1 MTGIVVER
9 CGAVGYLTL
18 AQPASLN
25 ALTMDMVDALHD
37 GLKQHENDSSVH
49 IVVLR
54 SESDRAFCAGGD
66 MKKVRQLAIDGDFNT
81 IEAFFTKE
89 YALNLAIAE
98 CTKPYISLID
108 GVAMGGGLGLSVH
121 GSFRVVTEKAI
132 MAMPESR
139 IGFFPDVGGSYFLQR
154 LPHDCGIWLALTAMA
169 VRGQQCVMTGL
180 ATHFIEREQLSTL
193 VGELESLQLNE
204 HETDLTSATER
215 VSQLLNNLCI
225 NSADAEFEAQ
235 LQARATWFESRN
247 IDTIKT
253 SLAAETGNDDAQTLL
268 AKLESGSPHSYAIT
282 LALFEET
289 RKMDLRRCLETEL
302 KLAKEACAHP
312 DLVEGVRA
320 VLVDKDHKAQW
331 R

>member
-9 CGAVGYLTL
+9 CGHVGYLTL

-25 ALTMDMVDALHD
+25 ALTMEMVDALHE
-37 GLKQHENDSSVH
+37 GLKQHEADSSVYA
-49 IVVLR
+49 VVLR
-54 SESDRAFCAGGD
+54 SASDRAFCAGGD

-154 LPHDCGIWLALTAMA
+154 LQYDCGIWLALTAMA

-180 ATHFIEREQLSTL
+180 ATHFIEHEQLSAL
-193 VGELESLQLNE
+193 VAELESLNTGAL
-204 HETDLTSATER
+204 ETDLASAKDHISR
-215 VSQLLNNLCI
+215 LLNTHCN
-225 NSADAEFEAQ
+225 NSVDEEFEAQ
-235 LQARATWFESRN
+235 LQTRATWFESRD
-247 IDTIKT
+247 IDTIKAT
-253 SLAAETGNDDAQTLL
+253 LAAVKGNQDAGELL

-282 LALFEET
+282 LALFEQT
-289 RKMDLRRCLETEL
+289 QHLDLQRCLETEL
-302 KLAKEACAHP
+302 KLAVEASAHP

>member
-9 CGAVGYLTL
+9 CGPVGYLTL

-25 ALTMDMVDALHD
+25 ALTMEMVEALHE
-37 GLKQHENDSSVH
+37 GLKQHETDSSVH
-49 IVVLR
+49 VVALR
-54 SESDRAFCAGGD
+54 SDSDRAFCAGGD
-66 MKKVRQLAIDGDFNT
+66 MKKVRQLALDGDFNT

-98 CTKPYISLID
+98 CTKPYISLIN

-169 VRGQQCVMTGL
+169 VRGHQCVMTGL
-180 ATHFIEREQLSTL
+180 ATHFIESEQLAAL
-193 VGELESLQLNE
+193 VDELESLNLDD

-215 VSQLLNNLCI
+215 VSQLLNAHCK
-225 NSADAEFEAQ
+225 NSVDETFEAQ
-235 LQARATWFESRN
+235 LQARATWFESRT
-247 IDTIKT
+247 IDAIKT
-253 SLAAETGNDDAQTLL
+253 RLAAVTDNEDAEELL

-282 LALFEET
+282 LDLFEQT
-289 RKMDLRRCLETEL
+289 RKMDLRLCLETEL

>member
-9 CGAVGYLTL
+9 CGHVGYLTL

-25 ALTMDMVDALHD
+25 ALTMEMVDALHD
-37 GLKQHENDSSVH
+37 GLKQHEADSSVH
-49 IVVLR
+49 VVVLR
-54 SESDRAFCAGGD
+54 SASERAFCAGGD

-81 IEAFFTKE
+81 IESFFTKE

-169 VRGQQCVMTGL
+169 VRGQHCVMTGL
-180 ATHFIEREQLSTL
+180 ATHFIAHEQLSTL
-193 VGELESLQLNE
+193 VGELESLNLDE
-204 HETDLTSATER
+204 HKTDLTSATEH
-215 VSQLLNNLCI
+215 VKQLLNTHCNNI
-225 NSADAEFEAQ
+225 VDVEFEAQ
-235 LQARATWFESRN
+235 LQARAAWFESRN
-247 IDTIKT
+247 IDAIKT
-253 SLAAETGNDDAQTLL
+253 SLAAVKDNEDAEELL
-268 AKLESGSPHSYAIT
+268 AKLKSGSPHSYAIT

-289 RKMDLRRCLETEL
+289 NKMDLQRCLEVEL
-302 KLAKEACAHP
+302 KLALEACAHP

>member
-9 CGAVGYLTL
+9 CGPVGYLTL

-25 ALTMDMVDALHD
+25 ALTLEMVEALHE
-37 GLKQHENDSSVH
+37 GLKQHEADSSVYV
-49 IVVLR
+49 VVLR
-54 SESDRAFCAGGD
+54 SASDRAFCAGGD
-66 MKKVRQLAIDGDFNT
+66 MKRVRQFAIDGDFNN
-81 IEAFFTKE
+81 IETFFTKE

-98 CTKPYISLID
+98 CTKPYVSLID

-154 LPHDCGIWLALTAMA
+154 LAHDCGIWLALTAMA
-169 VRGQQCVMTGL
+169 VRGPQCVMTGL
-180 ATHFIEREQLSTL
+180 ATHFIEHEQLSTL
-193 VGELESLQLNE
+193 VGELETLPPDECEN
-204 HETDLTSATER
+204 DLTSATKR
-215 VSQLLNNLCI
+215 VSQLLNTHCK
-225 NSADAEFEAQ
+225 NSFDEEFEVQ
-235 LQARATWFESRN
+235 LQARATWFESRD
-247 IDTIKT
+247 IDTIKA
-253 SLAAETGNDDAQTLL
+253 SLAKETGNEDAQTLL
-268 AKLESGSPHSYAIT
+268 SKLDSGSPHSYAIT
-282 LALFEET
+282 LALFKET
-289 RKMDLRRCLETEL
+289 RNMDLRRCLETEL